1 MYHFG
6 QTVERVPSAKM
17 PFGNALEGKMS
28 PFGDKISLAFQ
39 GERGASDLV
48 NSGLF
53 AIQAPENSVRVK
65 SNTYSILWPLE
76 ASPLHHTA

>member
-1 MYHFG
+1 
-6 QTVERVPSAKM
+6 M

-28 PFGDKISLAFQ
+28 PFGDEIILASQ

-53 AIQAPENSVRVK
+53 AIQAPENPVRAK
-65 SNTYSILWPLE
+65 SKGPFI
-76 ASPLHHTA
+76 